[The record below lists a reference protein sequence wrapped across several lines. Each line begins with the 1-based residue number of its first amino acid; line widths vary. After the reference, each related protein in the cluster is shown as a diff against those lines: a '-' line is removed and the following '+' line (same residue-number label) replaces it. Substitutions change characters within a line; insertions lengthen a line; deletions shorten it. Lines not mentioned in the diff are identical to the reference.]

1 MAVAPDSDDDGDY
14 EIASFSNRC
23 GIAAD
28 WCLAAPGV
36 RVRAA
41 YFGPDPNDS
50 SPGARGAYNA
60 NGTSFA
66 APMVTGGLVV
76 MKHYFRDQ
84 LSNTALVARLLAT
97 ANKQGIYADRAILGQ
112 GLIDLGAAT
121 TPVGV
126 TSVALGDRVD
136 GRPGDNLAGTR
147 FALGDPLGDG
157 LTQSLAGLEIVA
169 FDSMGAPFW
178 FHLDDFAGAAP
189 GPPAAA
195 RLRARLRSLMAPL
208 RAFGEPGVLQPRLH
222 FAYGQ

>member
-1 MAVAPDSDDDGDY
+1 
-14 EIASFSNRC
+14 
-23 GIAAD
+23 
-28 WCLAAPGV
+28 
-36 RVRAA
+36 
-41 YFGPDPNDS
+41 
-50 SPGARGAYNA
+50 
-60 NGTSFA
+60 
-66 APMVTGGLVV
+66 MVTGGLVV

-112 GLIDLGAAT
+112 GLMDLGAAT

-189 GPPAAA
+189 GSRAAA
-195 RLRARLRSLMAPL
+195 REAAVPHGAAAGVRGARRPA
-208 RAFGEPGVLQPRLH
+208 ARLH